1 MGHITT
7 LPAREEKKTIEGG
20 VERLL
25 LRTDLD
31 RQGKWHYLES
41 KVPAR
46 KEEAKSEY
54 RGIISRELGKDLNKM
69 DRHQSDIILER
80 ILQILE
86 RPDER
91 GQAKR
96 GAMAGIDSLK
106 FEGKSYVLLF
116 GVRDKTVAFYGY
128 FHHNVA
134 YDAKKI
140 LPLIARMEFI
150 PLDQWIAEKK

>member
-1 MGHITT
+1 MGHVTK
-7 LPAREEKKTIEGG
+7 LPVREEKRAIEGG

-25 LRTDLD
+25 LRTNLD
-31 RQGKWHYLES
+31 CQGKWHYLGS
-41 KVPAR
+41 KVSAR
-46 KEEAKSEY
+46 KEEVKSEY

-80 ILQILE
+80 MLQILE

-96 GAMAGIDSLK
+96 GAMAGIYSLK

-116 GVRDKTVAFYGY
+116 GVKDKTVAFYGY

-150 PLDQWIAEKK
+150 PLDQWTAEKK

>member
-1 MGHITT
+1 MGYRTT
-7 LPAREEKKTIEGG
+7 LPVREERRITDGG
-20 VERLL
+20 VERLI
-25 LRTDLD
+25 RKTDLD

-46 KEEAKSEY
+46 KEDVKSEY

-69 DRHQSDIILER
+69 DRHQSEIILER

-116 GVRDKTVAFYGY
+116 GVKDKTVAFYGY

-140 LPLIARMEFI
+140 LQLIARMEFI
-150 PLDQWIAEKK
+150 PLDQWIAERR